1 MVNFIVGAMIV
12 ALVAMAVAYIVK
24 AKKQGAKCIGC
35 SAAGACAHA
44 NAGGCACGAGAGGC
58 HAESH

>member
-1 MVNFIVGAMIV
+1 MVNFIVGAIIV

-44 NAGGCACGAGAGGC
+44 HAGGCACGVGAGAC

>member
-1 MVNFIVGAMIV
+1 MVNFIVGAIIV

-44 NAGGCACGAGAGGC
+44 HAGGCACGAGAGGC